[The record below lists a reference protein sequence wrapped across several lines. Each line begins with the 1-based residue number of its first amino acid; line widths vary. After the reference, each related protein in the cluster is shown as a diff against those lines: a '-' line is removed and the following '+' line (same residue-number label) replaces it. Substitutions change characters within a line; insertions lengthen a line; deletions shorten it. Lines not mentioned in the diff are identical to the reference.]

1 MRYSDIAEQIQIRTH
16 SFDMFADGV
25 KRFAIGL
32 AKKVIIANQVA
43 LAADSIFGLATSD
56 LTVLLAWL
64 GALTYMIQ
72 IYFDFSG
79 YSDMAIGLGK
89 MFGFKFLENFNYPY
103 ISQSITEFWRRWHIS
118 LSSWFRDYIYIPL
131 GGNRTGNVYVNLS
144 VVFLVTGLW
153 HGAAWTFVLW
163 GIWHG
168 IFILIERVGKQHNI
182 QLKLPIVAKWFYTML
197 VVIIGWVLFRSN
209 TLGQALDYLR
219 VMFGFS
225 GQPIFNQ
232 YTIFML
238 KENAVLLVFASLF
251 STPVVK
257 KAKDIFSKTN
267 FTDNILTI
275 LSPCVYLV
283 VLIVSIAFTVTSTY
297 NPFIYFNF

>member
-1 MRYSDIAEQIQIRTH
+1 
-16 SFDMFADGV
+16 
-25 KRFAIGL
+25 
-32 AKKVIIANQVA
+32 
-43 LAADSIFGLATSD
+43 
-56 LTVLLAWL
+56 
-64 GALTYMIQ
+64 
-72 IYFDFSG
+72 
-79 YSDMAIGLGK
+79 MAIGLGK

-197 VVIIGWVLFRSN
+197 VVVIGWVLFRSN

-232 YTIFML
+232 YTIFYA
-238 KENAVLLVFASLF
+238 KRKCS
-251 STPVVK
+251 PVSFCK
-257 KAKDIFSKTN
+257 
-267 FTDNILTI
+267 
-275 LSPCVYLV
+275 
-283 VLIVSIAFTVTSTY
+283 
-297 NPFIYFNF
+297 FI